1 MNQRASMLTKA
12 FYLAQE
18 MNYRAMPVRHMAS
31 ELMVTER
38 TIYRY
43 LKAMKAAGIPISQN
57 QFGNYGISLPAPEQ
71 KKGKRK
77 AKRI

>member
-12 FYLAQE
+12 FYLAKE

-31 ELMVTER
+31 ELKVTER
-38 TIYRY
+38 TVYRY

-57 QFGNYGISLPAPEQ
+57 QFGNYSISLPVP
-71 KKGKRK
+71 KKRK